1 MAKNRLDLT
10 GLGNLAAL
18 TEGNETSSNGEPL
31 ELALADVIE
40 DADQPRK
47 FFSETA
53 IESLSAQIRATKVR
67 TPISVKPKN
76 ADGKY
81 IINHGARRYRA
92 SILAGKTTI
101 PAFIDQSYDDYDQ
114 AAENIQREDLTPLE
128 IAIFIQKRIA
138 NGDKKGYIASKL
150 GQKSSFISEHLSL
163 INAPEFIQVL
173 ARDKSVGVRTLYDLA
188 KAHDDFP
195 ADAEAYVASTE
206 EVTRA
211 GVAALIQNLKG
222 LKLQSEL
229 QSNSDVI
236 ESSGTLQTN
245 VQQHVFDQTKTSANG
260 SDDGDDSDAARSRVI
275 SPTSNIADGNKVTES
290 SRSVMAKTN
299 EAVKKLVIVVKN
311 GERIATVMHSSKIEI
326 IYKDTGEVAKI
337 DLAMVDVVGTE
348 LQHENS
354 TYPS

>member
-31 ELALADVIE
+31 ELALADVVE

-163 INAPEFIQVL
+163 INAPEFIQAL

-211 GVAALIQNLKG
+211 GVAALIQNLKA
-222 LKLQSEL
+222 LKLHAEL
-229 QSNSDVI
+229 QSNSDVT
-236 ESSGTLQTN
+236 ESSRTLQTN
-245 VQQHVFDQTKTSANG
+245 VQQHVFDQTKTSANS
-260 SDDGDDSDAARSRVI
+260 SDDDSDTVESRVI
-275 SPTSNIADGNKVTES
+275 APTSNITDGNKVTES
-290 SRSVMAKTN
+290 SPSVIAKTN
-299 EAVKKLVIVVKN
+299 DAVKRLVIVVKN

-326 IYKDTGEVAKI
+326 IYKDTGEVAEI
-337 DLAMVDVVGTE
+337 DLAMVDVIGTE

-354 TYPS
+354 TYTS

>member
-31 ELALADVIE
+31 ELALADVVE

-101 PAFIDQSYDDYDQ
+101 PAFIDQSYDNYDQ

-163 INAPEFIQVL
+163 INAPEFIQAL

-211 GVAALIQNLKG
+211 GVAALIQNLKA
-222 LKLQSEL
+222 LKLHAEL
-229 QSNSDVI
+229 QSNSDVT
-236 ESSGTLQTN
+236 ESSRTLQTN
-245 VQQHVFDQTKTSANG
+245 VQQHVFDQTKTSANS
-260 SDDGDDSDAARSRVI
+260 SDDDSDTVESRVI
-275 SPTSNIADGNKVTES
+275 APTSNITDGNKVTES
-290 SRSVMAKTN
+290 SPSVIAKTN
-299 EAVKKLVIVVKN
+299 DAVKRLVIVVKN

-326 IYKDTGEVAKI
+326 IYKDTGEVAEI
-337 DLAMVDVVGTE
+337 DLAMVDVIGTE

-354 TYPS
+354 TYTS